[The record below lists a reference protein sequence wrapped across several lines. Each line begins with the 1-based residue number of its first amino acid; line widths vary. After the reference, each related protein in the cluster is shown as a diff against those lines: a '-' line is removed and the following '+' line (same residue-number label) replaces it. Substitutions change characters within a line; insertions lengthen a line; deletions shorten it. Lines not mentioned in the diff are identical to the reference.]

1 MLKCSAIS
9 NCHCPSIV
17 NVLAAAALAFST
29 SSEAADETRY
39 NGMKYFGAAGDWISV
54 RLEGYG
60 TEELP
65 AVYAD
70 SGVRKVIVRHEVP
83 DIKAAGP
90 NGHPFFLEGELSATL
105 RSWDGSFVRPLGT
118 KKVGQWRHGQEKFF
132 TLDLAGLKPDAYVV
146 TVELPPHIRA
156 DNVFN
161 PTNTGGGSIG
171 MPMLYGRNA
180 MRLAVFP
187 DIAPEK
193 VFGVGNAMIHG
204 LSWWGGKSLAN
215 TLEARDLKP
224 VVVSAINVGCD
235 AWHNALIQAF
245 GAEVRTVDASGP
257 KDVPGMNSPVGGGL
271 DFFSPAGRAELLR
284 RGAETGKRLAKDA
297 GVATVCLGGE
307 RPQFNRGV
315 PNPSEWADADFR
327 AFCRSRYKG
336 DLAAANKAWGRDF
349 ASWDEV
355 RQPLYAADVTNL
367 NAKADSVEPDWFAN
381 AGRIGKNLVRHL
393 NRPENLA
400 IAMDWYRWR
409 TKATIDMYLSY
420 ADAARQFDKKTL
432 YCNNYA
438 WPNFFA
444 HLVLPVWRHL
454 DAAGVDCQ
462 YVCKF
467 PRTLG
472 RNSEMIEILEMAE
485 SVMKGRPVI
494 GWEIYVQPRY
504 PGEMAALQNWAMAA
518 HGVTVNMVFAWK
530 PYADCGQHVFKGGPR
545 AWERKEGDCAMWFL
559 IDTDGTRL
567 PVYYGV
573 KRSAEE
579 IAAFHAKY
587 DALSLK
593 RTRGR
598 TAIYVSDETSM
609 YIMLKTG
616 DEPYLEERLCH
627 SRDRI
632 ASGLRLGG
640 ARIEYLDDETIGEL
654 VREDYDAVVLP
665 PTPYI
670 TEESAAQLDA
680 FEKAGGKVIRLD
692 DWTKDFFEKHPEIP
706 RSAYWEADDEGSDV
720 EVVVRTQ
727 EGTGTRFVFMLNRG
741 GETRGRLAGTDFT
754 DGTAFTDAL
763 TGEAADNVFFLAPYC
778 YRVLIQKP

>member
-1 MLKCSAIS
+1 
-9 NCHCPSIV
+9 
-17 NVLAAAALAFST
+17 
-29 SSEAADETRY
+29 
-39 NGMKYFGAAGDWISV
+39 
-54 RLEGYG
+54 
-60 TEELP
+60 
-65 AVYAD
+65 
-70 SGVRKVIVRHEVP
+70 
-83 DIKAAGP
+83 
-90 NGHPFFLEGELSATL
+90 
-105 RSWDGSFVRPLGT
+105 
-118 KKVGQWRHGQEKFF
+118 
-132 TLDLAGLKPDAYVV
+132 
-146 TVELPPHIRA
+146 
-156 DNVFN
+156 
-161 PTNTGGGSIG
+161 
-171 MPMLYGRNA
+171 
-180 MRLAVFP
+180 
-187 DIAPEK
+187 
-193 VFGVGNAMIHG
+193 
-204 LSWWGGKSLAN
+204 
-215 TLEARDLKP
+215 
-224 VVVSAINVGCD
+224 
-235 AWHNALIQAF
+235 
-245 GAEVRTVDASGP
+245 
-257 KDVPGMNSPVGGGL
+257 
-271 DFFSPAGRAELLR
+271 
-284 RGAETGKRLAKDA
+284 
-297 GVATVCLGGE
+297 
-307 RPQFNRGV
+307 
-315 PNPSEWADADFR
+315 
-327 AFCRSRYKG
+327 
-336 DLAAANKAWGRDF
+336 
-349 ASWDEV
+349 
-355 RQPLYAADVTNL
+355 
-367 NAKADSVEPDWFAN
+367 
-381 AGRIGKNLVRHL
+381 
-393 NRPENLA
+393 
-400 IAMDWYRWR
+400 
-409 TKATIDMYLSY
+409 
-420 ADAARQFDKKTL
+420 
-432 YCNNYA
+432 
-438 WPNFFA
+438 
-444 HLVLPVWRHL
+444 
-454 DAAGVDCQ
+454 
-462 YVCKF
+462 
-467 PRTLG
+467 
-472 RNSEMIEILEMAE
+472 MIEILEMAE

-706 RSAYWEADDEGSDV
+706 RSAYWEADDEGADV